1 MLAPAASTGA
11 AVASPAADPPAAVA
25 PGPPSELAEAWQRVT
40 EEVNRKRALL
50 GAVLAQVR
58 PAGLDGGVLALVLSG
73 NQFHRER
80 LLEPANQDILGQAIR
95 RWVSGAERFAIAME
109 GEADTSPHA
118 HPAVQAAIAEFQ
130 GEIVAIRARSPE
142 GDAP

>member
-1 MLAPAASTGA
+1 MPPVAGPVGDQPVAAA
-11 AVASPAADPPAAVA
+11 A
-25 PGPPSELAEAWQRVT
+25 GPPSELAEAWQRVT

-58 PAGLDGGVLALVLSG
+58 PAGLDGGVLALVLAG
-73 NQFHRER
+73 NQFHRDR
-80 LLEPANQDILGQAIR
+80 LLEPVNQDILGQAIR

-109 GEADTSPHA
+109 GETEAGPHA
-118 HPAVQAAIAEFQ
+118 HPGVQAAIAEFQ

-142 GDAP
+142 GEAP